1 MRVGVLE
8 GDVRGSLDADRL
20 FHLHIPVAQIN
31 TDPAFGGE
39 CHLDAPTW
47 SARRSVGSRWTSTR

>member
-1 MRVGVLE
+1 MLE

-20 FHLHIPVAQIN
+20 SHLHIPVTQIN

-39 CHLDAPTW
+39 CHLDANIVRSGLGQVP
-47 SARRSVGSRWTSTR
+47 SARSTCW

>member
-20 FHLHIPVAQIN
+20 SHLHIPVTQIN
-31 TDPAFGGE
+31 TAPAFGGE
-39 CHLDAPTW
+39 YHLDAPTW
-47 SARRSVGSRWTSTR
+47 SVAS